1 MGKKTVTNL
10 YKPKPGSTKSLV
22 RSLYFII
29 ACLAAYIIFG
39 SSISNSNSEGQS
51 VKDVDPEAALVKGLD
66 LEAEVDE
73 FKKKDDIL
81 LKRLKESHDE
91 LEAAKLKLAEA
102 EKLSSPQLR
111 GNGAEV
117 KVEVPDTESRK
128 RLAIVNKQVEHLKK
142 EMQSRAKKEAEE
154 KFGPGP
160 HRIKFELDFNPEEMP
175 EGDATSFTIEMAP
188 LDLMPYTV
196 NFFMSQVSLG
206 LFNGCSFHR
215 NAGHVVQGGPVPS
228 HLNPG
233 QKMHQGF
240 KDAMLQSVGFQEYHP
255 DFPHKKYTLGYAG
268 RPGGPDFYVSTMD
281 NTKNHGP
288 GGQSSYEV
296 ESEADPC
303 FAKVIEGFEAV
314 DRMHA
319 LKTQPG
325 GYKRLVH
332 YVGIKSAVILDSK
345 ASDEE

>member
-1 MGKKTVTNL
+1 MTNL

-39 SSISNSNSEGQS
+39 SSISNSEGQS

-188 LDLMPYTV
+188 LDLVSKKHVEGREARGEEERMTV
-196 NFFMSQVSLG
+196 MCHVCTNGMGQVSQSLVLIHTTYLSPIYYFFIRTLLISVHIIDALHG
-206 LFNGCSFHR
+206 QLFHVTGIPWAFQRLQLPSQRRACCTGRTGAESFK
-215 NAGHVVQGGPVPS
+215 S
-228 HLNPG
+228 WT
-233 QKMHQGF
+233 
-240 KDAMLQSVGFQEYHP
+240 KDAPGLQRCNAAKRGFSRIP
-255 DFPHKKYTLGYAG
+255 
-268 RPGGPDFYVSTMD
+268 S
-281 NTKNHGP
+281 
-288 GGQSSYEV
+288 
-296 ESEADPC
+296 
-303 FAKVIEGFEAV
+303 
-314 DRMHA
+314 
-319 LKTQPG
+319 
-325 GYKRLVH
+325 
-332 YVGIKSAVILDSK
+332 
-345 ASDEE
+345 

>member
-1 MGKKTVTNL
+1 MTNL

-91 LEAAKLKLAEA
+91 LEAANAKLKLAEA

-188 LDLMPYTV
+188 LDLVSKKHVEGREARGEEERMTVTFVQTAWDKFLNHLYSSIPPIYHQYTI
-196 NFFMSQVSLG
+196 SLYVHF
-206 LFNGCSFHR
+206 LF
-215 NAGHVVQGGPVPS
+215 PS
-228 HLNPG
+228 I
-233 QKMHQGF
+233 
-240 KDAMLQSVGFQEYHP
+240 S
-255 DFPHKKYTLGYAG
+255 
-268 RPGGPDFYVSTMD
+268 
-281 NTKNHGP
+281 
-288 GGQSSYEV
+288 
-296 ESEADPC
+296 
-303 FAKVIEGFEAV
+303 
-314 DRMHA
+314 
-319 LKTQPG
+319 
-325 GYKRLVH
+325 
-332 YVGIKSAVILDSK
+332 
-345 ASDEE
+345 